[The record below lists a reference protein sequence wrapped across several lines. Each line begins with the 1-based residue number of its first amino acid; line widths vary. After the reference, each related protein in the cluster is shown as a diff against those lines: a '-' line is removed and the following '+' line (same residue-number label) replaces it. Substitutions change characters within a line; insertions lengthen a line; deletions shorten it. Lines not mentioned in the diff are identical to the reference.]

1 MSNNSLKSTY
11 RFGGTIFVLSV
22 LLVST
27 IFGIIFRACSSDNV
41 VNVNL
46 PEQNLNKID
55 TVFIDK
61 PKIII
66 DSCTKPH
73 VSVVI
78 KTPKPV
84 VSNKDTT
91 TKN

>member
-1 MSNNSLKSTY
+1 MSNNSLKSAY

-46 PEQNLNKID
+46 TKENEKSRD
-55 TVFIDK
+55 TVVIEK
-61 PKIII
+61 SKIIY

-73 VSVVI
+73 VPVII

-84 VSNKDTT
+84 VINKDTT